1 MRSLCSELI
10 SAKPIQIPPRSHFS
24 TFGLQPFKPETPFA
38 LLSIVLLV
46 LITEPIMF
54 RRLSTNL
61 PKDPIIEADLDKL
74 GYFVNGNDQMRQKAN
89 PDVKYQ
95 YKINRNERI
104 NDMHKEAMN
113 CECEF

>member
-10 SAKPIQIPPRSHFS
+10 SAEPIQIPPRSYLS

-38 LLSIVLLV
+38 LPSIILLV
-46 LITEPIMF
+46 LITDAIMF

-74 GYFVNGNDQMRQKAN
+74 GYFINENDQMRQKAN

-95 YKINRNERI
+95 YKINRDERI

-113 CECEF
+113 CKCDC